1 MASLNDV
8 ALAAGV
14 STSTASRAL
23 TRPEMVR
30 EEVVARVR
38 EIAGRLGYSANPF
51 ARSLRLQASKT
62 LGLIVPDSTNPFFA
76 EVARG
81 IEAACFRAGY
91 TLILC
96 NSDRS
101 LEKEA
106 AQAAVLSEQ
115 RVAGVLLFSTSDES
129 AATIEWLHARTVPV
143 VLVERRSPGPVVDCV
158 VSDNRAGVQQAIEHL
173 SAAGYRRVAC
183 LAGPL
188 NASHYADRVDAFQ
201 DAVASLGMPSDRRLI
216 QHGLVTFADGQQ
228 AAQELLAAPRP
239 PTALFCTTDT
249 LAIGALRGAA
259 AFGKR
264 VPRDVGV
271 VGYGNTEITAFT
283 QPPLTSVGQQRLAV
297 GARAVRVLLRRI
309 ERPAAKPQTY
319 VVPTQLVIR
328 ESTTTAQ
335 IRSTP

>member
-1 MASLNDV
+1 MASLADV
-8 ALAAGV
+8 ARAAGV

-23 TRPEMVR
+23 SRPEMVR
-30 EEVVARVR
+30 AGVVERVR
-38 EIAGRLGYSANPF
+38 SAASDLGYTANPF

-106 AQAAVLSEQ
+106 AQATVLAEK
-115 RVAGVLLFSTSDES
+115 RVDGVLLFNTSDKS
-129 AATIEWLHARTVPV
+129 VATIEWLQGKNVPV
-143 VLVERRSPGPVVDCV
+143 VLVERRSPGPEVDCV

-173 SAAGYRRVAC
+173 AGAGYRRIAC

-188 NASHYADRVDAFQ
+188 DATLYGDRAEAFE
-201 DAVASLGMPSDRRLI
+201 DAVAAHRLPSGARLI
-216 QHGLVTFADGQQ
+216 RHGLVTFADGQQ
-228 AAQELLAAPRP
+228 AAQELLAAPAP

-249 LAIGALRGAA
+249 LAIGALRGVA

-264 VPRDVGV
+264 VPQDVGV

-297 GARAVRVLLRRI
+297 DR
-309 ERPAAKPQTY
+309 
-319 VVPTQLVIR
+319 
-328 ESTTTAQ
+328 
-335 IRSTP
+335 